1 MRLINHLD
9 RLQIGRRIDWLRP
22 AQLVLA
28 AAVLA
33 FGGLWAF
40 GFMSIVPALI
50 GFILIAVSAL
60 LTAVRA
66 AATMEASVPA
76 APLIQPSQ
84 EALVEAILSGLPD
97 AVVALGPTEP
107 PPGAAARPI
116 ARAFSGGAPLSWVT
130 VAVPRRCSTRCRS
143 PGAI

>member
-1 MRLINHLD
+1 MSRRTPASLDHAMSLINHLD
-9 RLQIGRRIDWLRP
+9 GLQIGRWIDWLRP

-40 GFMSIVPALI
+40 DYISIVPALI
-50 GFILIAVSAL
+50 GFILIAASAL
-60 LTAVRA
+60 LPAVRA
-66 AATMEASVPA
+66 AATTEASVPA

-97 AVVALGPTEP
+97 AVVALDPQGN
-107 PPGAAARPI
+107 I
-116 ARAFSGGAPLSWVT
+116 
-130 VAVPRRCSTRCRS
+130 VALNS
-143 PGAI
+143 